1 MSVAVQLPLP
11 RRRDRAQ
18 TLRLLLRRPPAV
30 AALTVVAVLLLAV
43 LVGPVI
49 AGGLTNDYSHLFA
62 GPSWQ
67 HWFGTDELGRDLFTR
82 MLSGGR
88 LTFAIAASATALA
101 TVAGTVWGFAAAF
114 REGWVDEILMRIAD
128 VALAVPAIL
137 FGLILVAAF
146 GASPTSL
153 AVILGVLFTP
163 PTARV
168 ARAAVLSEL
177 RSDYY
182 LAAVSVGAPSWRI
195 LLEEL
200 LPNAAPVLLAQ
211 ASLTAAGAIFTEA
224 SLSLVGLGV
233 QPPQASWGTLLE
245 YGYKNMY
252 QSLAYVLCPAAV
264 IFVAIFALNVLGD
277 ELQAALDP
285 SRRR

>member
-1 MSVAVQLPLP
+1 
-11 RRRDRAQ
+11 
-18 TLRLLLRRPPAV
+18 
-30 AALTVVAVLLLAV
+30 
-43 LVGPVI
+43 
-49 AGGLTNDYSHLFA
+49 
-62 GPSWQ
+62 
-67 HWFGTDELGRDLFTR
+67 

-101 TVAGTVWGFAAAF
+101 TLAGTAWGFAAAF
-114 REGWVDEILMRIAD
+114 REGWIDEILMRIAD

-146 GASPTSL
+146 GASATSL
-153 AVILGVLFTP
+153 AIILGVLFTP

-177 RSDYY
+177 RTDYY

-233 QPPQASWGTLLE
+233 QPPDASWGTLLE

-252 QSLAYVLCPAAV
+252 QSLAYVLFPAGV
-264 IFVAIFALNVLGD
+264 IFVAICALNVLGD